1 MANKIEIHKG
11 TPIVWADVD
20 GDFGDSPIPG
30 TDQITL
36 AGIVDDQAREGV
48 KVDLG
53 DPRAEVYE
61 VILRIEFATAPGNS
75 SLVKLYFAPSPS
87 VVAGTAN
94 PGGVSGTDGAYTG
107 TPGSAILQAVKQLDY
122 VGSLVC
128 TADAQPVVQQQTW
141 KYSPAAQYIS
151 PVVINNSGGP
161 AFYSDD
167 VEMSIILIPLPVE
180 LQDAP

>member
-36 AGIVDDQAREGV
+36 AGILDGAAREGV

-61 VILRIEFATAPGNS
+61 IVLRIEFALAPS
-75 SLVKLYFAPSPS
+75 EHSLVKLYFAPSPS
-87 VVAGTAN
+87 VTPGTAN
-94 PGGVSGTDGAYTG
+94 PGGVSGTDAAYTG
-107 TPGSAILQAVKQLDY
+107 TPGSALLQATKQLDY
-122 VGSLVC
+122 IGSLVC

-151 PVVINNSGGP
+151 PVIVNNSGQ

-180 LQDAP
+180 LQDTP